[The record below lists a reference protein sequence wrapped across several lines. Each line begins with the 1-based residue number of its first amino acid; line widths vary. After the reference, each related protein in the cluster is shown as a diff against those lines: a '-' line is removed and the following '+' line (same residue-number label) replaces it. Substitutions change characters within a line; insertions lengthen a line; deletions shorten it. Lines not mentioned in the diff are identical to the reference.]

1 MPYDYDYD
9 YYYYNQYKDISYMRK
24 SGFLDLVKYILINAS
39 TTNKKLI
46 NKIKILMVYMSRFFF
61 LENKFME

>member
-24 SGFLDLVKYILINAS
+24 SGFLDLVKYILISAS
-39 TTNKKLI
+39 STNKKLI
-46 NKIKILMVYMSRFFF
+46 NKIKTLMVYMLS
-61 LENKFME
+61 LIHI